1 VARKDQHLCEECAR
15 CPHGSLRD
23 PAISNCA
30 AGAGQSSLS
39 CHHAQNHAHRGARD
53 FFEPRAGESIK
64 AGNVHCSHM
73 GACANFPQISC
84 GLRCAMHAGKISLHS
99 HEFGM
104 HTRESAQV
112 APILSKNSFEAQ
124 HVHHS
129 KTGAFANFPRIVRE
143 VRMCTARRREQPPCT
158 ASAALPHGNGSL
170 RKKQMGI
177 QNVHCAKARPASDP
191 RVSVALHGETPDSA
205 SFPKN
210 QSVHRLQAR
219 AASLH
224 RKCSA
229 PRRSMPNFRVNPES
243 APHAGESNLQAQ
255 NAYPR
260 TWRQQSRDKISALP
274 KRER

>member
-1 VARKDQHLCEECAR
+1 MARKDQHLCEECAR

-170 RKKQMGI
+170 RKKNWEFKMFTARRRDQLPTPEFPSPCMG
-177 QNVHCAKARPASDP
+177 
-191 RVSVALHGETPDSA
+191 
-205 SFPKN
+205 
-210 QSVHRLQAR
+210 RLQTPR
-219 AASLH
+219 ASQKTRVCIA
-224 RKCSA
+224 C
-229 PRRSMPNFRVNPES
+229 RREQPPCTES
-243 APHAGESNLQAQ
+243 AVLHAGAC
-255 NAYPR
+255 P
-260 TWRQQSRDKISALP
+260 IFV
-274 KRER
+274 